1 MNLKAMPPNLRELW
15 LPFLIGI
22 CAFFLFAGTQIT
34 HPLNLS
40 WIAGGDPAL
49 HYLGWAFF
57 KQGDWLLPI
66 GLNPDFGMQ
75 ISSSIVY
82 TDSIPLLAIFF
93 KLLAPVLPA
102 QFQYFGIWLLICFI
116 LQATF
121 AYKLISL
128 FSNTKLFSFFGTA
141 FFLVLPIFLT
151 RVGLHASLVGQ
162 FLILAG
168 LYLNLRKDS
177 NFQTVLWALLLIASA
192 LVHFYLLAMVSTLWC
207 ADLADKTFS
216 QKGQTIGHSI
226 FAFLGSLSALLVTAW
241 LAGYFIVGSASLSAG
256 DYAFGGMNLL
266 SFFNAAGWSYILKPI
281 PGALRSLEGFN
292 YLGLGLIFCFFIAI
306 YAWITKSIQ
315 LKRAFYKH
323 RFLVLICGLLAIFA
337 LSNQIGIGSRDFTFD
352 PPQFLLYIGGILR
365 SPGRMAWPAIYL
377 LILAILYLIYKG
389 FTKRT
394 AIVILA
400 FTLLIQVIDTSA
412 GWLPISNQLKNSA
425 GKMDIFSKDVAQL
438 NDPFWNN
445 AAKQYQNV
453 VRLPIQDL
461 THRWEQFASYA
472 AAHHMATNSVYL
484 SRVDRT
490 KVAQTNQAF
499 ELAISSGKY
508 DPQSLYIVESEKLLP
523 VAMHLDTSKDL
534 LARINGMYVLAP
546 GWKTCTTCPQVPPE
560 YEIHPTIPKTDK
572 DKAIDFSSK
581 GDGKHFL
588 VGVAAWQIV
597 GWGWAYPE
605 AFGVWS
611 EGDKVKLTIP
621 LPKEPVNDPIRG
633 LELEMRALVSPNYPK
648 QTVEVWVNSQFQKKV
663 ILTQDQGNKVLVN
676 IPQANT
682 ATNPKQD
689 YVTIELKLPNKA
701 KPKDLGL
708 GDDTRE
714 LAIGLVG
721 GVWR

>member
-1 MNLKAMPPNLRELW
+1 MKTSSQKIITRNSYQIVLA
-15 LPFLIGI
+15 GI
-22 CAFFLFAGTQIT
+22 LGALAFSLFAGLNLAN
-34 HPLNLS
+34 PNNLS

-57 KQGDWLLPI
+57 KQSPWSFPL

-93 KLLAPVLPA
+93 KLLSPVLPA
-102 QFQYFGIWLLICFI
+102 QFQYFGIWLLLCFI

-128 FSNTKLFSFFGTA
+128 FPNTKLFSFFGTV

-151 RVGLHASLVGQ
+151 RVGLHAALVGQ

-177 NFQTVLWALLLIASA
+177 NFQTVLWALLLSASA
-192 LVHFYLLAMVSTLWC
+192 LVHFYLLVMVAALWF
-207 ADLADKTFS
+207 ADLTDKTFS
-216 QKGQTIGHSI
+216 QKSQTISNSI
-226 FAFLGSLSALLVTAW
+226 FAFLAALSALLITAW
-241 LAGYFIVGSASLSAG
+241 LAGYFIVGGSSLSAG

-266 SFFNAAGWSYILKPI
+266 SFFNAAGWSYIFKPI

-292 YLGLGLIFCFFIAI
+292 YLGLGLILCLLIAI
-306 YAWITKSIQ
+306 YALITRGIQ
-315 LKRAFYKH
+315 LKSVLYKH
-323 RFLVLICGLLAIFA
+323 RFLVFICLLLSIFA

-352 PPQFLLYIGGILR
+352 PPQLLLYIGGILR

-377 LILAILYLIYKG
+377 LILAILYLISKG

-394 AIVILA
+394 ATIILV
-400 FTLLIQVIDTSA
+400 FTLLIQIIDTSA
-412 GWLPISNQLKNSA
+412 GWISISNRLKNSV
-425 GKMDIFSKDVAQL
+425 GEIDIFSKDVAEL

-445 AAKQYQNV
+445 AAKQYKNV

-484 SRVDRT
+484 SRVDRA
-490 KVAQTNQAF
+490 KVVKTNQEF
-499 ELAISSGKY
+499 EIAINSGKY
-508 DPQSLYIVESEKLLP
+508 DPSSLYIVENEKLLP

-534 LARINGMYVLAP
+534 LARINGMNVLAP
-546 GWKTCTTCPQVPPE
+546 GWKTCPSCPQVPPE
-560 YEIHPTIPKTDK
+560 YEIRPTIAKTDK
-572 DKAIDFSSK
+572 DKIIDFSAK

-611 EGDKVKLTIP
+611 EGDKAKLTIP
-621 LPKEPVNDPIRG
+621 LPKEPANDPING

-648 QTVEVWVNSQFQKKV
+648 QSVEVWVNSQFQKKV
-663 ILTQDQGNKVLVN
+663 ILTQDQGNKIL
-676 IPQANT
+676 IDIAPT
-682 ATNPKQD
+682 TPKQD
-689 YVTIELKLPNKA
+689 YVTIELRLPNKA